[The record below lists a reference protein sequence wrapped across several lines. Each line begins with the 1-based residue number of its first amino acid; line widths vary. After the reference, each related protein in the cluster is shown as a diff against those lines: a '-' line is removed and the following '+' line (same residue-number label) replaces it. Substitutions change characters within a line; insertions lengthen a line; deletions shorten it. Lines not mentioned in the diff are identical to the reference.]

1 MTERDQQGES
11 SEGGGG
17 GSQEGSG
24 GDGDGEPMSQDLSK
38 NWFSAENTLQV
49 YGEVRLEEVYY
60 VYLNYKRG
68 EWGIL
73 ARFFA
78 SCRVLL
84 FCFGADGVSPS

>member
-24 GDGDGEPMSQDLSK
+24 GGGDGEPMSQDLSK

-68 EWGIL
+68 VGDTC
-73 ARFFA
+73 AFF
-78 SCRVLL
+78 CVLPCLTFL
-84 FCFGADGVSPS
+84 FRR